1 MCSDAHSITLIFDV
15 HVTQVDLI
23 GYQCMA
29 HLPQVDTGDAHFV
42 LYIKKILFVKE
53 CSCAGLFLKREKPT

>member
-1 MCSDAHSITLIFDV
+1 MCSDAHSITLIFDI

-42 LYIKKILFVKE
+42 LYI
-53 CSCAGLFLKREKPT
+53 EKNPFC